1 MTLFEKELNQIFEIA
16 ETEEELNNFFDH
28 VATAGM
34 FTKPPF
40 LYVLKCQLAVDP
52 DLKNEIRET
61 WKASKVKEKSK

>member
-16 ETEEELNNFFDH
+16 ETDEELNNFFDH

-34 FTKPPF
+34 FTRPLF

-52 DLKNEIRET
+52 DLKNEIRDA
-61 WKASKVKEKSK
+61 WKASKVKEESE

>member
-34 FTKPPF
+34 FTRPLF

-52 DLKNEIRET
+52 DLKNEIRDA
-61 WKASKVKEKSK
+61 WKASKVKEVSK